1 MNVELLKRQKSGL
14 IDEMKSIQASVDSR
28 SDKLYTA
35 EESQKFDEL
44 RAKAETL
51 TRQIANE
58 EYLTKQEA
66 EIALRSDPVVSADRA
81 KDFGDFLRTFISDPN
96 SPRLQRDT
104 TMSNSAQAGI
114 IVPPQ
119 FDSQIRSISPTDA
132 IVRPRATV
140 LGGGGDSPDAT
151 LKIPVY
157 DQASATNPV
166 GTTVY
171 GGVTLS
177 WASENSTRT
186 SAGDLKFYEVE
197 FSPKPLVGYIDI
209 SKQLLDNSSIGQW
222 AETQM
227 RLAGIAAEEK
237 AFFKGTGVGQ
247 PTGFLGNPAGVT
259 VNRGTS
265 NKICFDDIVTML
277 TKSLEGKGVFIANR
291 TTLPQ
296 LVALKDTA
304 GNNIWQSSAREGA
317 PNMLMGYP
325 VLFSERTPILGQA
338 GDLSFV
344 DLSYYYVKDGSGLK
358 LFIDPYTRALNNIT
372 RIYIQWNLDA
382 KPILTGPVICEDG
395 ISRSPFVTLGAS
407 A

>member
-1 MNVELLKRQKSGL
+1 MSANVEKLKREKTAVVA
-14 IDEMKSIQASVDSR
+14 EMRAINETVEAR
-28 SDKLYTA
+28 SDKAITA
-35 EESQKFDEL
+35 EEKAKFADLRSKADGIDEAIQ
-44 RAKAETL
+44 RA
-51 TRQIANE
+51 
-58 EYLTKQEA
+58 EYLAKEEA
-66 EIALRSDPVVSADRA
+66 VQALRSDPVENEQRA
-81 KDFGDFLRTFISDPN
+81 KSFGEFLRTFISDPN

-104 TMSNSAQAGI
+104 TMSNATSAGV
-114 IVPPQ
+114 IVPPE
-119 FDSQIRSISPTDA
+119 FDSSIRSVSPTEA

-140 LGGGGDSPDAT
+140 LSGGGSSPDAT

-177 WASENSTRT
+177 WAGENATR
-186 SAGDLKFYEVE
+186 SLAGDLKFYEVE
-197 FSPKPLVGYIDI
+197 FAPKSLVGYIDI
-209 SKQLLDNSSIGQW
+209 SKQLLDNSAIGQW
-222 AETQM
+222 AENQM

-259 VNRGTS
+259 VTRGTA
-265 NKICFDDIVTML
+265 NKITFDDVVSML
-277 TKSLEGKGVFIANR
+277 TKSVEGKGCFIANR

-304 GNNIWQSSAREGA
+304 GNNIWQSSAREGT

-325 VLFSERTPILGQA
+325 VLFSERTPVLGTA

-344 DLSYYYVKDGSGLK
+344 DLSYYYIKDGSGMR
-358 LFIDPYTRALNNIT
+358 LFLDPYTRAVNNIT
-372 RIYIQWNLDA
+372 RVYIQWNVDA
-382 KPILTGPVICEDG
+382 KPILTGPIVSEDG
-395 ISRSPFVTLGAS
+395 VTRSPFVTLA
-407 A
+407 